1 MPRQTG
7 VSIVFVRHGESEA
20 NVERRISDNPERVV
34 NLTEK
39 GRIQASLVDPGSIDF
54 AFSSEFHRA
63 RQTAGIIFPSG
74 PVFIDGRINER
85 KSGMDGRPVHEFN
98 EMILDDPVY
107 FRPDEWE
114 SFFDEMNRIRSFLDE
129 MAIINQGKRILA
141 VSHENPILA
150 ALALAGM
157 DPLEAALG
165 SIRNCQ
171 KVEISW
177 PIACDRREDRLH
189 A

>member
-1 MPRQTG
+1 MPRQAG

-20 NVERRISDNPERVV
+20 NVEGRISDNPERVV

-39 GRIQASLVDPGSIDF
+39 GRIQASLVDPGEIDI
-54 AFSSEFHRA
+54 AFCSEFHRA
-63 RQTAGIIFPSG
+63 RQTAEIIFRRG
-74 PVFIDGRINER
+74 PVLVDGRINER

-98 EMILDDPVY
+98 EMILHDPVN
-107 FRPDEWE
+107 FSPEGGE
-114 SFFDEMNRIRSFLDE
+114 SFIEEMTRVRRFLDE
-129 MAIINQGKRILA
+129 MASLNQGKRVLA

-165 SIRNCQ
+165 SIKNCQ

-177 PIACDRREDRLH
+177 PIGDRREGRSR